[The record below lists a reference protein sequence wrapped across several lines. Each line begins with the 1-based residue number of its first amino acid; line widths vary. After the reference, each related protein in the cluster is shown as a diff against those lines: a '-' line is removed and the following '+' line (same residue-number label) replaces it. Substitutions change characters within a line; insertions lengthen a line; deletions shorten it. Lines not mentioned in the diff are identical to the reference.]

1 MTSARGDQSAAANA
15 ARARGHGQPGVRI
28 AGVGTALPQRV
39 LTNDDLAAIVDTQD
53 DWITQR
59 TGIKTR
65 HIADNGTTTRS
76 LATEALRSALDDA
89 GILAAELDM
98 ILLATMTPE
107 MSCPSTAARVAH
119 EVGATPAGAMD
130 LAAACSGFVYGLNHA
145 AALIQTGH
153 YRHVAVVGAETL
165 SKITNYDDRRTC
177 ILFGDAAGAAILTAD
192 QDPTRGCLAQTMRSD
207 GSLWGELYVPR
218 EERDL
223 PPQHDS
229 FTGKLNTL
237 QMNGQEV
244 FKFAVTTTQ
253 AIIDE
258 TLEAAGVG
266 PDQLAAVIP
275 HQSNRRILELVKKRM
290 DLPDGKMVINI
301 EKYGNTS
308 AASVP
313 LCLFEKRHAGELREG
328 DLVLFVAIGGGM
340 CWTTSLWRL

>member
-1 MTSARGDQSAAANA
+1 MTTGPAGAA
-15 ARARGHGQPGVRI
+15 GIGVRL

-39 LTNDDLAAIVDTQD
+39 LTNDDLAALVDTTD
-53 DWITQR
+53 AWITQR

-65 HIADNGTTTRS
+65 HIAENGTTTRS
-76 LATEALRSALDDA
+76 LAADALRAALADA
-89 GILAAELDM
+89 KMPPTKLDM
-98 ILLATMTPE
+98 VLLATMTPE
-107 MSCPSTAARVAH
+107 MSCPSTAARVVH
-119 EVGATPAGAMD
+119 EVGASPAGAMD
-130 LAAACSGFVYGLNHA
+130 LSAACSGFVYGLNHA

-153 YRHVAVVGAETL
+153 YKTVAVIGSETL
-165 SKITNYDDRRTC
+165 SKVTNYEDRRTC
-177 ILFGDAAGAAILTAD
+177 ILFGDAAGAAILAAD
-192 QDPTRGCLAQTMRSD
+192 SDPSRGCLAQTMRSD

-218 EERDL
+218 TPADL
-223 PPQHDS
+223 PEAHES
-229 FTGKLNTL
+229 FTGRFNTL

-258 TLEAAGVG
+258 TLEKAGVSAA
-266 PDQLAAVIP
+266 DLAAVIP

-313 LCLFEKRHAGELREG
+313 LCLQEKRLAGELKEG

-340 CWTTSLWRL
+340 CWTTSLWKL

>member
-1 MTSARGDQSAAANA
+1 MNARANA
-15 ARARGHGQPGVRI
+15 VGIGVRL
-28 AGVGTALPQRV
+28 AGVGTALPGRV
-39 LTNDDLAAIVDTQD
+39 LTNDDLAGLVDTNDQ
-53 DWITQR
+53 WITKR

-65 HIADNGTTTRS
+65 YIAEQGTTTRS
-76 LATEALRSALDDA
+76 LAADALRAALDDA
-89 GILAAELDM
+89 KMQPGELDM
-98 ILLATMTPE
+98 VLVATMTPE
-107 MSCPSTAARVAH
+107 MSCPSTAARVVH
-119 EVGATPAGAMD
+119 DVGATPAGAMD

-153 YRHVAVVGAETL
+153 YRSVAVIGAETL
-165 SKITNYDDRRTC
+165 SRITNYEDRRTC
-177 ILFGDAAGAAILTAD
+177 ILFGDGAGAAILTAD
-192 QDPTRGCLAQTMRSD
+192 DDAARGCLAQTMHSD

-218 EERDL
+218 TPDDL
-223 PPQHDS
+223 PGEHNG
-229 FTGKLNTL
+229 FTGRFNTL

-253 AIIDE
+253 SIIDE
-258 TLEAAGVG
+258 TLEKAGVTAN
-266 PDQLAAVIP
+266 DLAVVIP

-290 DLPDGKMVINI
+290 DLPDDKMVINI

-313 LCLFEKRHAGELREG
+313 LCLQDKRVAGELKEG

>member
-1 MTSARGDQSAAANA
+1 MTSVRGDQQAAAVA
-15 ARARGHGQPGVRI
+15 ARAKGHGLPGVRI

-39 LTNDDLAAIVDTQD
+39 LTNDDLAAIVDTND
-53 DWITQR
+53 AWITQR

-76 LATEALRSALDDA
+76 LAVDALRAALDDA
-89 GILAAELDM
+89 GLAANQLDM

-119 EVGATPAGAMD
+119 EIGATPAGAMD

-153 YRHVAVVGAETL
+153 YRNVAVVGAETL

-177 ILFGDAAGAAILTAD
+177 ILFGDAAGAAVLTAD
-192 QDPTRGCLAQTMRSD
+192 ADASRGCLAQTMRSN

-218 EERDL
+218 EESHL
-223 PPQHDS
+223 PDDHDS

-258 TLEAAGVG
+258 TLASAGITA
-266 PDQLAAVIP
+266 DQLAAVIP

-290 DLPDGKMVINI
+290 DLPDNKMVINI
-301 EKYGNTS
+301 DRYGNTS

-313 LCLFEKRHAGELREG
+313 LCLHEKRIAGELNEG

-340 CWTTSLWRL
+340 CWTTSLWRV

>member
-1 MTSARGDQSAAANA
+1 MSTGPDG
-15 ARARGHGQPGVRI
+15 RAGVGVRL
-28 AGVGTALPQRV
+28 AGVGTALPTRT
-39 LTNDDLAAIVDTQD
+39 LTNEDLAGLVDTND
-53 DWITQR
+53 EWITQR

-65 HIADNGTTTRS
+65 YIAENGTTTRS
-76 LATEALRSALDDA
+76 LAVDSLRAAIDDA
-89 GILAAELDM
+89 GMQPGELDM
-98 ILLATMTPE
+98 VLLATMTPE
-107 MSCPSTAARVAH
+107 MSCPSTAARVVH
-119 EVGATPAGAMD
+119 EVGASPAGAMD

-153 YRHVAVVGAETL
+153 YKTVAVIGSETL
-165 SKITNYDDRRTC
+165 SKITNYEDRRTC

-192 QDPTRGCLAQTMRSD
+192 DDPARGCLAQTMRSE

-218 EERDL
+218 TPDDL
-223 PPQHDS
+223 PESHDG
-229 FTGKLNTL
+229 FTGRFNTL

-253 AIIDE
+253 SIIDE
-258 TLEAAGVG
+258 TLENAGVT
-266 PDQLAAVIP
+266 PTDLAAVIP

-290 DLPDGKMVINI
+290 DLPDGKLVINI
-301 EKYGNTS
+301 DKYGNTS

-313 LCLFEKRHAGELREG
+313 LCLNEKRRAGELSEG